1 MSQRLLRF
9 AGLAIVSLSCVALAF
24 SSGIV
29 GSTFALFNG
38 ETQNAGSSFAGGWI
52 GAATGLT
59 TTASGY
65 DVGLAWTPGTHG
77 PVTGQQLYGVDNN
90 TNSNCTGAAYVL
102 LNTLATASTATFTD
116 SSRGSASNNGHWF
129 CYQLVSTSASSWT
142 AQTPQVLQLGLV
154 TSAITITNVGT
165 NNSMNANDTIQ
176 LTFNQRTNKA
186 TSGTLK
192 VCAINNGSSDSVI
205 IGDTTGGT
213 GCAAA
218 DGFNVG
224 VITGVTIGT
233 TRAYANSTF
242 TTTTTSPFTMTITLV
257 SSGTSTYSG
266 TTATFTPS
274 SSILSNATTHQAT
287 MCTTAA
293 AICQPTTATH
303 F

>member
-1 MSQRLLRF
+1 VNDRFLRR
-9 AGLAIVSLSCVALAF
+9 AMLAVVCLSAVALAL
-24 SSGIV
+24 SHGIV
-29 GSTFALFNG
+29 GNTFALFNG
-38 ETQNAGSSFAGGWI
+38 ETQNASSTFAGGWI
-52 GAATGLT
+52 GAATGLAA
-59 TTASGY
+59 TASGY
-65 DVGLAWTPGTHG
+65 DVGLAWTPGTNG
-77 PVTGQQLYGVDNN
+77 PVTGQQLWGVDNS
-90 TNSNCTGAAYVL
+90 TNPNCTGSAYAL
-102 LNTLATASTATFTD
+102 LNTLAAATTATFTD
-116 SSRGSASNNGHWF
+116 SSRGTTANNGHWF

-142 AQTPQVLQLGLV
+142 AAAPQVLQLGLV

-165 NNSMNANDTIQ
+165 NNSTNANDTIQ
-176 LTFNQRTNKA
+176 LTFNQRTNEA

-192 VCAINNGSSDSVI
+192 VCAINNGAADKVI

-213 GCAAA
+213 GCATG

-257 SSGTSTYSG
+257 SAGTSTYTG
-266 TTATFTPS
+266 TGTFTPS

-287 MCTTAA
+287 MCTAA
-293 AICQPTTATH
+293 ATTCQPTTTTH